1 MRRNVSFARGA
12 AAVLLLAAAA
22 VLGHAGAAPASVPA
36 HDGSGG
42 HGSLIVRHDVAV
54 DLATVATTGADRAG
68 ARPDRTTP
76 AMLPAAALAG
86 LVLALCACLERTRR
100 RVMRAVRA
108 ALPGRRAPPLLAA

>member
-36 HDGSGG
+36 HDRSDG

-54 DLATVATTGADRAG
+54 DLATAGTTGADQAG
-68 ARPDRTTP
+68 ARPERTTP
-76 AMLPAAALAG
+76 AILPAAVLAG
-86 LVLALCACLERTRR
+86 LALALCECVERTRR
-100 RVMRAVRA
+100 RFTRAVRA
-108 ALPGRRAPPLLAA
+108 VLPGRRAPPLLAA

>member
-36 HDGSGG
+36 RDGSGG
-42 HGSLIVRHDVAV
+42 HGSLSVRPG
-54 DLATVATTGADRAG
+54 GA
-68 ARPDRTTP
+68 
-76 AMLPAAALAG
+76 LALAG
-86 LVLALCACLERTRR
+86 LALALCACLEPTRR